1 MNHLH
6 RTLAI
11 LGLLGLLVSAW
22 AAPSARA
29 MPHAGAMRADAIVL
43 VNSASAGYGDF
54 QHYIQP
60 YLDHFGVPYT
70 TLDIA
75 TTPVPIDIGD
85 YALIIIG
92 HRGLDTSGAYLS
104 STEQALLTAAVSAG
118 TGLVNF
124 DGDLAD
130 AGNAPRYTF
139 IQDIFQFTYSP
150 PEDGQIISFY
160 ATEGPPASPTMHY
173 IVANH
178 GGWEELPLKSAQTIT
193 VVRVNV
199 PLADHVTELM
209 SVDMDP
215 TAPPIALPLLMIA
228 PYNQGRAV
236 QWLSYDWMKS
246 AVKGPMYALDDEIWR
261 GLVWA
266 ARKPFVMQALPPLV
280 TMRVDDVASPTGW
293 VPTAISYGL
302 KPWLGL
308 FINDLNATE
317 TNLIRTWINNGDATA
332 AIHAFSTNN
341 YFYFDDATGQ
351 NWPDAT
357 LAANYAAGTAWHTS
371 NNIPI
376 SKYVVPHHYEIG
388 SNAFGG
394 LAAWGVQFIGV
405 PMNPGQVEDSEWI
418 MNGPY
423 RLYETGRSFAEDPL
437 YYADFI
443 TVPDHD
449 EFAGQ
454 FFNCLTE
461 IRDVAGYEWYPIA
474 GDVSTS
480 VLRGTRQLRRA
491 LDNLAI
497 ATLFTH
503 EYNIDPISNTQ
514 WQAMLS
520 GITADIAGYAP
531 RYVTMDYAC
540 QYARAQH
547 TSSISASTYDPILQQ
562 LSTTL
567 VGQTDL
573 ATDFYVFTDDGDNV
587 VSNLVP
593 VPVFSG
599 STVVNANVGPAL
611 DHILVTPNPAS
622 VEINRSQPFTALGY
636 DAGHNLIR
644 GLRFTWSIVNGGG
657 AIDQTGLFTAGSTPG
672 AYANT
677 VAAALGTVQGT
688 ASVNVTL
695 PSNFRRLW
703 NDSTLPANANT
714 NDGQPIEVG
723 IKFQSSAAGYIHGVR
738 FYKGALNTGL
748 HVGSLWSIDGNLLAQ
763 ATFVDE
769 TAVGWQVV
777 TFTTPVAISANT
789 YYVASYYS
797 PGGTFAET
805 PGYFASQ
812 GVSQP
817 PLSAPAAG
825 VIGPNGVYRYGASGF
840 PNSGSSNNYWVDV
853 TFATGSSPTAVMVRS
868 LTARPDVPLPLSAVA
883 TALVLLAIGA
893 VVWCR
898 RR

>member
-1 MNHLH
+1 
-6 RTLAI
+6 
-11 LGLLGLLVSAW
+11 
-22 AAPSARA
+22 
-29 MPHAGAMRADAIVL
+29 MRAEAVVL
-43 VNSASAGYGDF
+43 VNSASADYADF
-54 QHYIQP
+54 QHYIQS

-70 TLDIA
+70 LLDIA
-75 TTPVPIDIGD
+75 TTPIPTDIGD

-92 HRGLDTSGAYLS
+92 HRGLDTSGTYLS
-104 STEQALLTAAVSAG
+104 GAEQALITAAVSAG

-130 AGNAPRYTF
+130 AGNVPRYTF
-139 IQDIFQFTYSP
+139 IQDIFQFTYSSAEP
-150 PEDGQIISFY
+150 GQIISFY
-160 ATEGPPASPTMHY
+160 ATEGPPDNPTMHY

-178 GGWEELPLKSAQTIT
+178 GGWEELPLKAAQTIN
-193 VVRVNV
+193 VIRVNV

-236 QWLSYDWMKS
+236 QWLSYDWLKS
-246 AVKGPMYALDDEIWR
+246 AVKGPMYALDDEVWR
-261 GLVWA
+261 GLAWA

-280 TMRVDDVASPTGW
+280 TMRVDDVASPAGW
-293 VPTAISYGL
+293 VPAAVTAGF

-308 FINDLNATE
+308 FTDNINSTE
-317 TNLIRTWINNGDATA
+317 ANLIRTWINDGDATA
-332 AIHAFSTNN
+332 AIHAFSTNS
-341 YFYFDDATGQ
+341 YFYFDDTGGQ

-357 LAANYAAGTAWHTS
+357 IAANYAAGTAWHTA

-405 PMNPGQVEDSEWI
+405 PMNPGQIEDSDWI

-423 RLYETGRSFAEDPL
+423 RRYETGRSYATDPF
-437 YYADFI
+437 YYADFL
-443 TVPDHD
+443 TVPGHD

-461 IRDVAGYEWYPIA
+461 IRDVAGYEWYPIPS
-474 GDVSTS
+474 DVNTS

-503 EYNIDPISNTQ
+503 EYNIDPIPSAQ
-514 WQAMLS
+514 WQAMLG
-520 GITADIAGYAP
+520 GITADVAGYAP

-547 TSSISASTYDPILQQ
+547 TSSISASTYDPVQQ
-562 LSTTL
+562 RLTTTL

-573 ATDFYVFTDDGDNV
+573 VTDFYVFTDDGDTVMSNF
-587 VSNLVP
+587 VSVP
-593 VPVFSG
+593 AFNG
-599 STVVNANVGPAL
+599 ATVVNADVGPAL
-611 DHILVTPNPAS
+611 DHILVSPNPAT
-622 VEINRSQPFTALGY
+622 VEINYSRPFTAQGY
-636 DAGHNLIR
+636 DAGNAPIR
-644 GLRFTWSIVNGGG
+644 GLRFTWNVVNGGG
-657 AIDQTGLFTAGSTPG
+657 TIDATGLFTAGSAPG
-672 AYANT
+672 SYANT
-677 VAAALGTVQGT
+677 VVSALGAVEGA

-703 NDSTLPANANT
+703 NDSALPANANT

-723 IKFQSSAAGYIHGVR
+723 VKFQSSTAGYIHGVR

-748 HVGSLWSIDGNLLAQ
+748 HIGSLWTLDGSLLAQ
-763 ATFVDE
+763 AAFTAE
-769 TAVGWQVV
+769 TPTGWQVV
-777 TFTTPVAISANT
+777 TFPTPVAISANT

-797 PGGTFAET
+797 PGGYFAET
-805 PGYFASQ
+805 PGYFAAQ

-840 PNSGSSNNYWVDV
+840 PDTGTSNNYWVDV
-853 TFATGSSPTAVMVRS
+853 TFATGNSPTAVTVRS
-868 LTARPDVPLPLSAVA
+868 LAAQTAAPLPLGVVA
-883 TALVLLAIGA
+883 AGLALLAGGTA
-893 VVWCR
+893 AWYR